1 MRNAVRNGEW
11 VCRVKTGHYTLEF
24 ANCILSEHMEV
35 ETWVVC
41 EASDAAVG

>member
-1 MRNAVRNGEW
+1 MANGFVVW
-11 VCRVKTGHYTLEF
+11 RLVTRTLHTKVEF